1 MMTVPMH
8 RHRCGSGSSRLSTVE
23 CGILGTSGAR
33 SCSDIL
39 RFGTLWMARTR
50 PARSCMTGPSHRIS
64 IERRGKSGS
73 RVSCPHARCAS
84 YRGSLHDSEHKS
96 PTECK
101 EKEEAYGHY
110 YSACGS
116 GACHSV
122 WHSNFDFPTFFELFR
137 GDLADSA
144 RTPGLGRGTLTLSPM
159 DRQHDSVRAYTTQQA
174 SSRVGF

>member
-8 RHRCGSGSSRLSTVE
+8 RRRCGSGSSRLSTVE

-33 SCSDIL
+33 SCSGIL
-39 RFGTLWMARTR
+39 RSGTLWMVRTR
-50 PARSCMTGPSHRIS
+50 P
-64 IERRGKSGS
+64 
-73 RVSCPHARCAS
+73 
-84 YRGSLHDSEHKS
+84 
-96 PTECK
+96 TEYK

-122 WHSNFDFPTFFELFR
+122 WHSDFDFPTFFELFR

-144 RTPGLGRGTLTLSPM
+144 RTPGLGRGTLTLSSM
-159 DRQHDSVRAYTTQQA
+159 DRQTTQYGPIPRSRHPRVSA
-174 SSRVGF
+174 SP